1 MFFKS
6 MSSDGTKITASDI
19 KRALQE
25 LKIRDE
31 VASAEEF
38 IERTAGVA

>member
-1 MFFKS
+1 V
-6 MSSDGTKITASDI
+6 TVSDI
-19 KRALQE
+19 KKALQE

-38 IERTAGVA
+38 IERTAGVNQATSISYE